1 MTKLRLKV
9 DSIIFDMDGVITHT
23 MPDHYR
29 SWKTVL
35 HRIGVPVTHYDIY
48 SREGQR
54 GIQSVREILAQY
66 QKPFEGRE
74 ALKLLKDKEKYFK
87 KIVRTR
93 FIAGARTFIKRLHKN
108 DFRLA
113 LVTGTSRHELR
124 RILPK
129 VWYDLF
135 DVVVTG
141 SDVRRG
147 KPHPEPYLR
156 SLSKLCIQPCEAVAI
171 ENAPLGIQAA
181 KNAGLRCLALETS
194 LSREHLK
201 DSDAVFR
208 SIKELERRV
217 QFVKGKKGKACRHP

>member
-1 MTKLRLKV
+1 
-9 DSIIFDMDGVITHT
+9 
-23 MPDHYR
+23 
-29 SWKTVL
+29 
-35 HRIGVPVTHYDIY
+35 
-48 SREGQR
+48 
-54 GIQSVREILAQY
+54 
-66 QKPFEGRE
+66 
-74 ALKLLKDKEKYFK
+74 
-87 KIVRTR
+87 
-93 FIAGARTFIKRLHKN
+93 
-108 DFRLA
+108 
-113 LVTGTSRHELR
+113 VTGTSRHELR